1 MKPEATLRISLIILT
16 ALTLIVGISF
26 AVWPELDLAGSTFF
40 YGTEG
45 FREDQ
50 PLLKTLRAVLY
61 YLPSGVMGAFLLAWL
76 GAWLGLPLP
85 AALRPRGRSLIFL
98 ALGLALGPGLLVNVV
113 LKDNWRRPRPVQVE
127 QFGGPLEFRPWY
139 RTDGGCVKNCS
150 FVSGE
155 TSGAF
160 WLVAPASLAPPTLRL
175 PAVALA
181 LGVGLTTGVLRVA
194 FGGHFPS
201 DVLFAGL
208 FTLILVA
215 LLRMILIKA
224 DKQGLRDDDPH
235 L

>member
-1 MKPEATLRISLIILT
+1 MRATLTILS
-16 ALTLIVGISF
+16 ALTLITGALF
-26 AVWPELDLAGSTFF
+26 ALWPELDLMGSAFF
-40 YGTEG
+40 HGPDG
-45 FREDQ
+45 FANDQ
-50 PLLKTLRAVLY
+50 PLLKGLRAGLY
-61 YLPSGVMGAFLLAWL
+61 YLPIAVMGAFALAWL
-76 GAWLGLPLP
+76 GAWVGLPIP
-85 AALRPRGRSLIFL
+85 AALRPRGRCVVFL

-113 LKDNWRRPRPVQVE
+113 LKDNWGRPRPVQVA

-139 RTDGGCVKNCS
+139 KTDGACVKNCS

-155 TSGAF
+155 TAGAF
-160 WLVAPASLAPPTLRL
+160 WLVAPASLAPPGLRL

-181 LGVGLTTGVLRVA
+181 LGVGLTTGLLRVA

-201 DVLFAGL
+201 DVIFAGL
-208 FTLILVA
+208 FTLLLVA